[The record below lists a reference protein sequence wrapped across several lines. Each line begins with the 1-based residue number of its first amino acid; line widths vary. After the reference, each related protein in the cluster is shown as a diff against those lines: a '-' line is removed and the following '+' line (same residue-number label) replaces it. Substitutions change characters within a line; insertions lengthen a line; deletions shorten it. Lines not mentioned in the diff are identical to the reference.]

1 MANYSAMNSILIII
15 ALIGIA
21 TANVVAQEVV
31 FSPEQIVFFEKQVR
45 PVLAE
50 HCYSCHGAEK
60 AKSGLRLDSREAVLR
75 GTDAGKV
82 VIAGDPEGSSLIQ
95 SVRHAPGVEAMP
107 TKKPQLAAAQIEALV
122 QWVKMGLPW
131 PKEAVVT
138 QIKPKWQEHWA
149 FKPVTKPAAATS
161 VDALV
166 AAKLAMAGLD
176 FAPPAEAAVLCRR
189 LHLSLTGLPPSYE
202 EVEQFK
208 QAAAAGLPNAAAA
221 LIDKLLASPRHG
233 ERIGR
238 MWLDV
243 ARYSDTSGYT
253 FGGADSRFPH
263 AHTYRDWVVKALNDD
278 LPYDQFITEQIAADH
293 LQAPGKPVGAL
304 AALGFLTVNDTFVGD
319 GTLQLDDR
327 IDVISRGLMGLT
339 VSCARCHDHKY
350 DPVPTADYYAL
361 YSVMNSCV
369 VPPEFPI
376 IGEAPDAA
384 AAAAFKQK
392 VAAVE
397 VKKKAFREE
406 VFSELRKPD
415 KLRDYLLFAQR
426 ATAMTPDAFKASA
439 ATEMFRES
447 VATKWREFLQTYALV
462 PKPHPV
468 MLAWTEFAK
477 LPEAEFA
484 AKAPELAQ
492 RLAKPDS
499 GANEVLRNEF
509 AKRPPLKNFVEL
521 AALYQEVFLAS
532 VSGQVPENP
541 PWLEMRGLLQ
551 NPLSPM
557 SVPAEGI
564 DQFFTVKDSLR
575 MQEFENELKKLVI
588 EDPGAPLRAMTM
600 QDRPQ
605 PADVNVFIRGNPS
618 RLGAAAPRGFLTM
631 FGGQKFTKG
640 SGRLELAH
648 SITSKENPLTARVM
662 VNRVWMLHFGKPLVS
677 LPSDFGIQTPRPE
690 QAELL
695 DYLAATFMEEGWS
708 LKKLQRLI
716 LNSRTY
722 QQSCTST
729 PDKDVKDAENALLS
743 RFNRLRLDYEQ
754 MRDSTLV
761 ACGSLNVA
769 NAGGRAT
776 PLAAPDVDTRRSL
789 YLFIDREVQASV
801 PAMFDFAN
809 PDLHSPQRSVT
820 TVPQQALFLIN
831 SPFIQTQSSK
841 LAATLQASTGGIV
854 DARTIEALYHR
865 VLLRGPN
872 PDEAEM
878 ALRFV
883 NSAPPAP
890 TPTPQSPLAQLAQVL
905 LIGNEFQF
913 SD

>member
-1 MANYSAMNSILIII
+1 MNSVLTITLIS
-15 ALIGIA
+15 IA

-82 VIAGDPEGSSLIQ
+82 VIAGDPEGSSLIK

-107 TKKPQLAAAQIEALV
+107 AKKPQLAAAQIEALV

-131 PKEAVVT
+131 PKEAAVAPT
-138 QIKPKWQEHWA
+138 KPKWQEHWA
-149 FKPVTKPAAATS
+149 FMPVTKPAAAAS

-166 AAKLAMAGLD
+166 AAKLAKAGLD

-208 QAAAAGLPNAAAA
+208 QAAVGGLPNAAAA

-293 LQAPGKPVGAL
+293 LQAPGKPVSAL

-319 GTLQLDDR
+319 GTLQIDDR

-361 YSVMNSCV
+361 YSVMNSCI

-384 AAAAFKQK
+384 AAAAYKQK
-392 VAAVE
+392 VAAVDA
-397 VKKKAFREE
+397 KKKAFREE
-406 VFSELRKPD
+406 IFSELRKPD

-426 ATAMTPDAFKASA
+426 ATAMTPDTFKATA

-447 VATKWREFLQTYALV
+447 VATKWRDFLTTYALV
-462 PKPHPV
+462 PQPHPV

-477 LPEAEFA
+477 LKEAEFA

-509 AKRPPLKNFVEL
+509 AKRPPMKNFGEV
-521 AALYQEVFLAS
+521 ATLYQEVFLACF
-532 VSGQVPENP
+532 SGLVPDNP

-551 NPLSPM
+551 NPMSPM

-564 DQFFTVKDSLR
+564 DQFFNVKDSLR
-575 MQEFENELKKLVI
+575 MQEIDNEIKKLAV

-605 PADVNVFIRGNPS
+605 PADVNVFIRGNPA
-618 RLGAAAPRGFLTM
+618 RQGALAPRGFLTILE
-631 FGGQKFTKG
+631 
-640 SGRLELAH
+640 GR
-648 SITSKENPLTARVM
+648 SSRK
-662 VNRVWMLHFGKPLVS
+662 
-677 LPSDFGIQTPRPE
+677 
-690 QAELL
+690 
-695 DYLAATFMEEGWS
+695 AAAGWS
-708 LKKLQRLI
+708 W
-716 LNSRTY
+716 
-722 QQSCTST
+722 
-729 PDKDVKDAENALLS
+729 P
-743 RFNRLRLDYEQ
+743 
-754 MRDSTLV
+754 
-761 ACGSLNVA
+761 
-769 NAGGRAT
+769 RAS
-776 PLAAPDVDTRRSL
+776 PARR
-789 YLFIDREVQASV
+789 I
-801 PAMFDFAN
+801 
-809 PDLHSPQRSVT
+809 RS
-820 TVPQQALFLIN
+820 
-831 SPFIQTQSSK
+831 
-841 LAATLQASTGGIV
+841 
-854 DARTIEALYHR
+854 
-865 VLLRGPN
+865 
-872 PDEAEM
+872 
-878 ALRFV
+878 
-883 NSAPPAP
+883 PPA
-890 TPTPQSPLAQLAQVL
+890 
-905 LIGNEFQF
+905 
-913 SD
+913 

>member
-1 MANYSAMNSILIII
+1 MNPILIIVT
-15 ALIGIA
+15 LIGIA
-21 TANVVAQEVV
+21 TTSVVAQEVV
-31 FSPEQIVFFEKQVR
+31 FSPEQIVFFEKNVR

-60 AKSGLRLDSREAVLR
+60 AESGLRLDSREAVLR

-82 VIAGDPEGSSLIQ
+82 VIVGDPEGSSLIK
-95 SVRHAPGVEAMP
+95 SVRHAPDVEPMP
-107 TKKPQLAAAQIEALV
+107 VKKPQLAAAQIEALL

-131 PKEAVVT
+131 PKEAAVA
-138 QIKPKWQEHWA
+138 QSKPKWQEHWA
-149 FKPVTKPAAATS
+149 FRPIAKRAAPAS

-166 AAKLAMAGLD
+166 SEKLAKAGLD
-176 FAPPAEAAVLCRR
+176 FAPPADAAALCRR
-189 LHLSLTGLPPSYE
+189 LYLSLTGLPPSYE

-208 QAAAAGLPNAAAA
+208 QAAVGGLPNAAAA
-221 LIDKLLASPRHG
+221 LIDKLLASPRYG

-243 ARYSDTSGYT
+243 ARYADTSGYA
-253 FGGADSRFPH
+253 FAADNRFH
-263 AHTYRDWVVKALNDD
+263 NAHTYRDWVVKALNDD

-304 AALGFLTVNDTFVGD
+304 AALGFLTVNEGFLGDTH
-319 GTLQLDDR
+319 LQIDDR

-361 YSVMNSCV
+361 YSVMNSCI
-369 VPPEFPI
+369 VPPEFPV
-376 IGEAPDAA
+376 IGEAPDVVAV
-384 AAAAFKQK
+384 AAFKQK

-397 VKKKAFREE
+397 GKKKAFREE
-406 VFSELRKPD
+406 VFTGLRKPD

-426 ATAMTPDAFKASA
+426 ATAMTPDAFKAQA
-439 ATEMFRES
+439 ATEMFRER
-447 VATKWREFLQTYALV
+447 VATKWRDFLTTYALV
-462 PKPHPV
+462 PQPHPV

-477 LPEAEFA
+477 LLETEFA

-492 RLAKPDS
+492 RLAKPES

-509 AKRPPLKNFVEL
+509 AKRPPPKNLGEV
-521 AALYQEVFLAS
+521 ATLYQEVFLACF
-532 VSGQVPENP
+532 SGLVPDTP

-551 NPLSPM
+551 NPMSPM

-564 DQFFTVKDSLR
+564 DQFFTEQDSQQ
-575 MQEFENELKKLVI
+575 MQGLDNEIKKLAI
-588 EDPGAPLRAMTM
+588 EDPGAPFRARIM

-605 PADVNVFIRGNPS
+605 PADVNIFIRGNPA
-618 RLGAAAPRGFLTM
+618 RQGAPAPRGFLTM
-631 FGGQKFTKG
+631 FGGRKFSQG
-640 SGRLELAH
+640 SGRLELAQ
-648 SITSKENPLTARVM
+648 SIASKENPLTARVM
-662 VNRVWMLHFGKPLVS
+662 VNRVWMQHFGKPLVS

-695 DYLAATFMEEGWS
+695 DFLAATFMLEGWS

-754 MRDSTLV
+754 MRDSTLA

-769 NAGGRAT
+769 NEGGRAT
-776 PLAAPDVDTRRSL
+776 ALAAPEVDTRRSL

-809 PDLHSPQRSVT
+809 PDIHSPQRSVT

-831 SPFIQTQSSK
+831 SPFIQAQSSK
-841 LAATLQASTGGIV
+841 LAATLQASTGGVV
-854 DARTIEALYHR
+854 DARTIEELYRR
-865 VLLRGPN
+865 VLLRGPK

-878 ALRFV
+878 ALRFI
-883 NSAPPAP
+883 NSAPLTP
-890 TPTPQSPLAQLAQVL
+890 TPAPQSPLAQLAQVL

>member
-1 MANYSAMNSILIII
+1 
-15 ALIGIA
+15 
-21 TANVVAQEVV
+21 
-31 FSPEQIVFFEKQVR
+31 
-45 PVLAE
+45 
-50 HCYSCHGAEK
+50 
-60 AKSGLRLDSREAVLR
+60 LRLDSREAVLR

-82 VIAGDPEGSSLIQ
+82 VIVGDPEGSSLIK
-95 SVRHAPGVEAMP
+95 SVRHAPGVEPMP
-107 TKKPQLAAAQIEALV
+107 TKKPQLVSAQIEALV

-131 PKEAVVT
+131 PKDAVVT
-138 QIKPKWQEHWA
+138 QGKPKWQEHWA
-149 FKPVTKPAAATS
+149 FKPIAKPATPTS

-166 AAKLAMAGLD
+166 AGKLAKAGLD
-176 FAPPAEAAVLCRR
+176 LAPQADAAVLCRR
-189 LHLSLTGLPPSYE
+189 LHLSLTGLPPSFE

-208 QAAAAGLPNAAAA
+208 QAAAAGVPSAAAA
-221 LIDKLLASPRHG
+221 LIDKLLASPRYG

-243 ARYSDTSGYT
+243 ARYADTWGYA
-253 FGGADSRFPH
+253 GPGADNRLPN

-278 LPYDQFITEQIAADH
+278 LPYDQFITEQLAADQ
-293 LQAPGKPVGAL
+293 LQAPGKSVGSL
-304 AALGFLTVNDTFVGD
+304 AALGFLTVNDSFVGD
-319 GTLQLDDR
+319 GTLQIDDR

-361 YSVMNSCV
+361 YSVMNSCI
-369 VPPEFPI
+369 VPTEFPI

-406 VFSELRKPD
+406 VFSELRKPE

-426 ATAMTPDAFKASA
+426 ATAMTPDTFKAQA

-447 VATKWREFLQTYALV
+447 VATKWRDFLTTYALV

-477 LPEAEFA
+477 LLEPEFA

-492 RLAKPDS
+492 RLAKPES
-499 GANEVLRNEF
+499 GANQVLRDIL
-509 AKRPPLKNFVEL
+509 ATQPPPKNFADI
-521 AALYQEVFLAS
+521 AAFYQQAFLAC
-532 VSGQVPENP
+532 VSGLVPDNL

-551 NPLSPM
+551 TPTSPM
-557 SVPAEGI
+557 SVSADGI
-564 DQFFTVKDSLR
+564 DQFFNVKDSLR
-575 MQEFENELKKLVI
+575 MQEIDNEIKKLAI
-588 EDPGAPLRAMTM
+588 EDPGAPLRAMTI

-605 PADVNVFIRGNPS
+605 PADVNIFIRGNPA
-618 RLGAAAPRGFLTM
+618 RQGVLAPRGFLTM
-631 FGGQKFTKG
+631 FGGQKFSKG
-640 SGRLELAH
+640 SGRLELAQR
-648 SITSKENPLTARVM
+648 ITSKENPLTARVM

-677 LPSDFGIQTPRPE
+677 LPSDFGMQTPRPE

-695 DYLAATFMEEGWS
+695 DYLAATFMQEGWS

-754 MRDSTLV
+754 MRDSTLAV
-761 ACGSLNVA
+761 CGSLNVA

-776 PLAAPDVDTRRSL
+776 PLAAPEVDTRRSL

-809 PDLHSPQRSVT
+809 PDIHSPQRSVT

-831 SPFIQTQSSK
+831 SPFIQSQSGK
-841 LAATLQASTGGIV
+841 LASTLQASTGGIV
-854 DARTIEALYHR
+854 DARTLEALYHR
-865 VLLRGPN
+865 VLLRGPK
-872 PDEAEM
+872 PDEVEM

-883 NSAPPAP
+883 NSAPATPA
-890 TPTPQSPLAQLAQVL
+890 PQSPLAQLTQVL

-913 SD
+913 AD

>member
-1 MANYSAMNSILIII
+1 MKSLLTIT
-15 ALIGIA
+15 LIGIA
-21 TANVVAQEVV
+21 TTSVVAQEAV
-31 FSPEQIVFFEKQVR
+31 FSPEQIVFFEKNVR

-82 VIAGDPEGSSLIQ
+82 VIAGDPEASSLIK
-95 SVRHAPGVEAMP
+95 SVRHAPGVEPMP

-138 QIKPKWQEHWA
+138 ENKPKWQEHWA
-149 FKPVTKPAAATS
+149 FKPIAKPSTPTT

-166 AAKLAMAGLD
+166 AGKLAKAGLD
-176 FAPPAEAAVLCRR
+176 FAPAADAAVLCRR
-189 LHLSLTGLPPSYE
+189 LHLSLTGLPPNYE

-208 QAAAAGLPNAAAA
+208 QASTATGVPSAAAA
-221 LIDKLLASPRHG
+221 LIDKLLASPRYG

-238 MWLDV
+238 LWLDV
-243 ARYSDTSGYT
+243 ARYADTWGYA
-253 FGGADSRFPH
+253 GPGADNRLPN

-293 LQAPGKPVGAL
+293 LQAPGKPVGSL
-304 AALGFLTVNDTFVGD
+304 AALGFLTVNDSFVGD
-319 GTLQLDDR
+319 GALQIDDR

-361 YSVMNSCV
+361 YSVMNSCI

-376 IGEAPDAA
+376 ISEVPDAA

-392 VAAVE
+392 VTAVE

-426 ATAMTPDAFKASA
+426 ATAMTPDTFKAQA

-447 VATKWREFLQTYALV
+447 VATKWRDFLTTYALV
-462 PKPHPV
+462 PQPHPV

-477 LPEAEFA
+477 LLEPEFA

-492 RLAKPDS
+492 RLAKPES
-499 GANEVLRNEF
+499 GANQVLRDIL
-509 AKRPPLKNFVEL
+509 ATQPAPKNFADV
-521 AALYQEVFLAS
+521 ATFYQQAFLAC
-532 VSGQVPENP
+532 VSGLVPENP

-551 NPLSPM
+551 TPTSPM
-557 SVPAEGI
+557 SVPADGI
-564 DQFFTVKDSLR
+564 DQFFNVKDSLR
-575 MQEFENELKKLVI
+575 MQEIDNEIKKLAV

-605 PADVNVFIRGNPS
+605 PADVNIFIRGNS
-618 RLGAAAPRGFLTM
+618 TRQGALAPRGFLTM
-631 FGGQKFTKG
+631 FGGQKFSKG
-640 SGRLELAH
+640 SGRLELAQ

-677 LPSDFGIQTPRPE
+677 LPSDFGMQTPKPE

-716 LNSRTY
+716 LSSRTY
-722 QQSCTST
+722 QQSCVST
-729 PDKDVKDAENALLS
+729 PDKDLKDAENALLS

-754 MRDSTLV
+754 MRDSTLAV
-761 ACGSLNVA
+761 CGSLNVA

-776 PLAAPDVDTRRSL
+776 PLAAPEVDTRRSL

-809 PDLHSPQRSVT
+809 PDIHSPQRSVT

-831 SPFIQTQSSK
+831 SPFIQAQSGK
-841 LAATLQASTGGIV
+841 LAATLQASTGGVV
-854 DARTIEALYHR
+854 DARTLEALYRR
-865 VLLRGPN
+865 VLLRGPK

-883 NSAPPAP
+883 NSANATPAP
-890 TPTPQSPLAQLAQVL
+890 APQSPLAQLAQVL

-913 SD
+913 AD

>member
-1 MANYSAMNSILIII
+1 MNSILTIT
-15 ALIGIA
+15 LIGIA
-21 TANVVAQEVV
+21 TASVVAQEVV
-31 FSPEQIVFFEKQVR
+31 FSPEQIAFFEKSVR

-82 VIAGDPEGSSLIQ
+82 VIAGDPEGSSLIK
-95 SVRHAPGVEAMP
+95 SVRHAPGVEPMP
-107 TKKPQLAAAQIEALV
+107 VKKPQLAAAQIEALV

-131 PKEAVVT
+131 PKETAVA
-138 QIKPKWQEHWA
+138 QSKPKWQEHWA
-149 FKPVTKPAAATS
+149 FKPVAKPAAPSS

-166 AAKLAMAGLD
+166 GEKLTKAGLD
-176 FAPPAEAAVLCRR
+176 FAPPADAAVLCRR

-208 QAAAAGLPNAAAA
+208 QAAAGGLPNAAAA
-221 LIDKLLASPRHG
+221 LIDKLLASPRYG
-233 ERIGR
+233 ERVGR

-243 ARYSDTSGYT
+243 ARYADTSGYA
-253 FGGADSRFPH
+253 FSGQDSRFH
-263 AHTYRDWVVKALNDD
+263 NAHTYRDWVVKALNDD

-304 AALGFLTVNDTFVGD
+304 AALGFLTVNDWFMGD
-319 GTLQLDDR
+319 AHLQIDDR

-361 YSVMNSCV
+361 YSVMNSCI
-369 VPPEFPI
+369 VPPEFPV

-397 VKKKAFREE
+397 GKKKAFREE
-406 VFSELRKPD
+406 VFTGLRKPD

-426 ATAMTPDAFKASA
+426 ATAMTPDAFKATA

-447 VATKWREFLQTYALV
+447 VAKKWRDFLTTYALV
-462 PKPHPV
+462 PQPHPV

-477 LPEAEFA
+477 LKEAEFA

-492 RLAKPDS
+492 RLAKPES
-499 GANEVLRNEF
+499 GVNEVLRNEF
-509 AKRPPLKNFVEL
+509 AKRPPLKNFGEL
-521 AALYQEVFLAS
+521 ASLYQEVFLACF
-532 VSGQVPENP
+532 SGLVPDNP

-551 NPLSPM
+551 NPMSPM

-618 RLGAAAPRGFLTM
+618 RLGALAPRGFLTM
-631 FGGQKFTKG
+631 FGGRKFTKG
-640 SGRLELAH
+640 SGRLELAQ
-648 SITSKENPLTARVM
+648 SIASKENPLTARVM
-662 VNRVWMLHFGKPLVS
+662 VNRVWLLHFGKPLVS
-677 LPSDFGIQTPRPE
+677 QPSDFGMQTPRPE

-716 LNSRTY
+716 LISRTY
-722 QQSCTST
+722 QQSCAST
-729 PDKDVKDAENALLS
+729 PDKEVKDADNALLS

-754 MRDSTLV
+754 MRDSTLA

-769 NAGGRAT
+769 KAGGRAT

-809 PDLHSPQRSVT
+809 PDIHSPQRSVT

-831 SPFIQTQSSK
+831 SPFIQTQSNK
-841 LAATLQASTGGIV
+841 LAATLQASTGGVV

-865 VLLRGPN
+865 VLLRGPK

-883 NSAPPAP
+883 NSAPPTPAP
-890 TPTPQSPLAQLAQVL
+890 APQTPLAQLAQVL

-913 SD
+913 AD

>member
-1 MANYSAMNSILIII
+1 MAYHPAMNSILII
-15 ALIGIA
+15 ATLIGIA
-21 TANVVAQEVV
+21 TTSVVAQEAV
-31 FSPEQIVFFEKQVR
+31 FSPEQVAYFEKNVR

-82 VIAGDPEGSSLIQ
+82 AIVGDPEGSSLIKA
-95 SVRHAPGVEAMP
+95 VRHAPDVEPMP

-131 PKEAVVT
+131 PKEAVVA
-138 QIKPKWQEHWA
+138 QSKPKWQEHWA
-149 FKPVTKPAAATS
+149 FKPIAKSATPTS

-166 AAKLAMAGLD
+166 AGNLAKADLD
-176 FAPPAEAAVLCRR
+176 FAPPADAAALCRR
-189 LHLSLTGLPPSYE
+189 LHLSITGLPPSYE

-208 QAAAAGLPNAAAA
+208 QDAAAGVPSAAAA
-221 LIDKLLASPRHG
+221 LIDKLLASPRYG

-243 ARYSDTSGYT
+243 ARYADTSGYA
-253 FGGADSRFPH
+253 FGADNRFPN

-293 LQAPGKPVGAL
+293 LQAPGKPASAL
-304 AALGFLTVNDTFVGD
+304 AALGFLTVNDSFVGD
-319 GTLQLDDR
+319 GTLQIDDR

-361 YSVMNSCV
+361 YSVMNSCI

-376 IGEAPDAA
+376 IGDAPDAA

-397 VKKKAFREE
+397 GKKKAFREG

-426 ATAMTPDAFKASA
+426 ATAMTPDAFQAQA

-447 VATKWREFLQTYALV
+447 VATKWRDFLTTYALV

-468 MLAWTEFAK
+468 MLAWKEFAS
-477 LPEAEFA
+477 LTEAEFA

-492 RLAKPDS
+492 RLAKPES

-509 AKRPPLKNFVEL
+509 AKRPPMKNFGEV
-521 AALYQEVFLAS
+521 ASLYQEVFLACF
-532 VSGQVPENP
+532 SGLVPDNP
-541 PWLEMRGLLQ
+541 PWLEVRGLLQ
-551 NPLSPM
+551 NPMSPM

-564 DQFFTVKDSLR
+564 DQFFNVKDSQQ
-575 MQEFENELKKLVI
+575 MQGFNNEIKKLAV

-605 PADVNVFIRGNPS
+605 PADVNVFIRGNPV
-618 RLGAAAPRGFLTM
+618 RQGAPAPRGFLTM
-631 FGGQKFTKG
+631 FGGQKFKKG
-640 SGRLELAH
+640 SGRLELAQ
-648 SITSKENPLTARVM
+648 SIASKENPLTARVM

-677 LPSDFGIQTPRPE
+677 LPSDFGMQTPRPE

-722 QQSCTST
+722 QQSCAST
-729 PDKDVKDAENALLS
+729 PDKDVNDAENTLLS

-754 MRDSTLV
+754 MRDSTLAV
-761 ACGSLNVA
+761 CGSLNGA
-769 NAGGRAT
+769 RAGGRAT
-776 PLAAPDVDTRRSL
+776 PLAAPEVDTRRSL

-809 PDLHSPQRSVT
+809 PDIHSPQRSVT

-831 SPFIQTQSSK
+831 SPFIQAQSGK
-841 LAATLQASTGGIV
+841 LAATLQASTGGVV
-854 DARTIEALYHR
+854 DARTIQALYQR
-865 VLLRGPN
+865 VLLRGPK

-878 ALRFV
+878 ALHFV
-883 NSAPPAP
+883 NSAPPTAA
-890 TPTPQSPLAQLAQVL
+890 PQSPLAQLAQVL

-913 SD
+913 AD

>member
-1 MANYSAMNSILIII
+1 MNLIRVIT
-15 ALIGIA
+15 LIGIA
-21 TANVVAQEVV
+21 TTSVVAQEAV
-31 FSPEQIVFFEKQVR
+31 FSAEQIVFFEKNVR

-82 VIAGDPEGSSLIQ
+82 VIAGDPEGSSLIK
-95 SVRHAPGVEAMP
+95 SVRHAPGVEPMP

-138 QIKPKWQEHWA
+138 QSKPKWQEHWA
-149 FKPVTKPAAATS
+149 FKPIAKPAAATS
-161 VDALV
+161 VDTLV
-166 AAKLAMAGLD
+166 AAKLAKAGLD
-176 FAPPAEAAVLCRR
+176 FAPAADAAVLCRR
-189 LHLSLTGLPPSYE
+189 LHLSLTGLPPSYQ

-208 QAAAAGLPNAAAA
+208 QAAAGGLPNAAAA
-221 LIDKLLASPRHG
+221 LIDKLLASPRYG

-243 ARYSDTSGYT
+243 ARYADTWGYA
-253 FGGADSRFPH
+253 GPGADNRLPN

-293 LQAPGKPVGAL
+293 LQAPGKPVGSL
-304 AALGFLTVNDTFVGD
+304 AALGFLTVNDSFVGD
-319 GTLQLDDR
+319 GTLQIDDR

-361 YSVMNSCV
+361 YSVMNSCI

-426 ATAMTPDAFKASA
+426 ATAMTPDAFKATA

-447 VATKWREFLQTYALV
+447 VATKWRDFLTTFALL
-462 PKPHPV
+462 PQPHPV

-477 LPEAEFA
+477 LLEPEFA
-484 AKAPELAQ
+484 AKAPEVAQ
-492 RLAKPDS
+492 RLAKPES
-499 GANEVLRNEF
+499 GANQVLRDIL
-509 AKRPPLKNFVEL
+509 ATQPPPKNFTDV
-521 AALYQEVFLAS
+521 AAFYQQAFLAS
-532 VSGQVPENP
+532 VSGLVPENA

-551 NPLSPM
+551 NPMSPM

-564 DQFFTVKDSLR
+564 DQFFNVKDSLR
-575 MQEFENELKKLVI
+575 MQEIDNEIKKLAV

-605 PADVNVFIRGNPS
+605 PADVNVFIRGNPA
-618 RLGAAAPRGFLTM
+618 RQGTLAPRGFLTM
-631 FGGQKFTKG
+631 FGGRKFAKG
-640 SGRLELAH
+640 SGRLELAQ
-648 SITSKENPLTARVM
+648 SIASKENPLTARVM
-662 VNRVWMLHFGKPLVS
+662 VNRLWMLHFGKPLVS
-677 LPSDFGIQTPRPE
+677 LPSDFGMQTPRPE

-695 DYLAATFMEEGWS
+695 DYLAATFMEGGWS

-716 LNSRTY
+716 LNSRSY
-722 QQSCTST
+722 QQSCASTS
-729 PDKDVKDAENALLS
+729 DKDVKDAENALLS

-754 MRDSTLV
+754 MRDSTLA
-761 ACGSLNVA
+761 ACGSLNFA
-769 NAGGRAT
+769 KAGGRAT
-776 PLAAPDVDTRRSL
+776 PLAAPEVDTRRSL

-809 PDLHSPQRSVT
+809 PDIHSPQRSVT

-831 SPFIQTQSSK
+831 SPFIQMQSSK

-854 DARTIEALYHR
+854 DARTIQALYQR
-865 VLLRGPN
+865 VLLRGPK

-878 ALRFV
+878 ALRFI

-890 TPTPQSPLAQLAQVL
+890 TPAPLSPLAQFAQVL

-913 SD
+913 AD